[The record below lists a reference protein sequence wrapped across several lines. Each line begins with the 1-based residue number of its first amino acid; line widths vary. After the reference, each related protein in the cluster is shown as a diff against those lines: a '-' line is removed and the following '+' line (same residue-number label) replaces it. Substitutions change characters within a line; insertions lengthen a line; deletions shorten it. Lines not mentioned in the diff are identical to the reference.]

1 MFSANFLIL
10 TFQHICISVLFLC
23 MFLQDRVTDYESHR
37 PVEPQILGPQKILLL
52 ALNHTKHMTTMV
64 KRRIQGSFTAINSP
78 WWKGPVEA
86 EVEVAMVTTAE
97 GRAFPE
103 EVRDLRP
110 PLCPTVW
117 PPLLLFL
124 FFTSTTAFP
133 VSVVKASLELP
144 TERVDDTSWKL
155 ALVKRAA
162 PSSSRFCEEAGRG
175 GTPPPELLLL

>member
-1 MFSANFLIL
+1 MFSADFLVL
-10 TFQHICISVLFLC
+10 TFQHVCTLILFLRV
-23 MFLQDRVTDYESHR
+23 FLQDRVTDYGSHR
-37 PVEPQILGPQKILLL
+37 LIEPQISGPHKILLL
-52 ALNHTKHMTTMV
+52 APNHTKHMTTMA
-64 KRRIQGSFTAINSP
+64 KRRFQGSVIAINSP
-78 WWKGPVEA
+78 WWNGPVEA

-97 GRAFPE
+97 ERAFPE

-175 GTPPPELLLL
+175 GTPPPEPLLL